1 MLDVVAVPFCTVVRL
16 ERWDAPVGRHF
27 ASYSVRGDFRSMA
40 GQAVIDEFAT
50 LSSPIFLA
58 PQSLLG
64 KIYDAGIS
72 LGHRRAPEMGL
83 DQGWPPLCVGLGV
96 QAPELSAAWQEEL
109 REALSQPLDAERS
122 MPLGVVRRQRQFGDW
137 QLAMVRVA
145 EATVLATSAP
155 LLPRQL
161 SRLGEGV
168 EARAVVCISTGNRL
182 ESVESG
188 RTRRVRAVS
197 EMALGRLQ
205 SAIRELTSLNDALR
219 PSLP

>member
-1 MLDVVAVPFCTVVRL
+1 MLDVVGVSFCTVVRL
-16 ERWDAPVGRHF
+16 EGWDAPVGRYF
-27 ASYSVRGDFRSMA
+27 ASYTVQGDFRSLA
-40 GQAVIDEFAT
+40 GQAVINEFAT

-72 LGHRRAPEMGL
+72 LGHRRDPEMGL
-83 DQGWPPLCVGLGV
+83 DQGWPPLCIGLGV

-109 REALSQPLDAERS
+109 QEALSQPFDLERS

-145 EATVLATSAP
+145 EAAVLATSAP

-161 SRLGEGV
+161 RRLGEGV
-168 EARAVVCISTGNRL
+168 EARAVVCIATGNRL
-182 ESVESG
+182 ESVDPG
-188 RTRRVRAVS
+188 RTRQVRAVS
-197 EMALGRLQ
+197 EMELGRVQL
-205 SAIRELTSLNDALR
+205 AIRELASADDALH